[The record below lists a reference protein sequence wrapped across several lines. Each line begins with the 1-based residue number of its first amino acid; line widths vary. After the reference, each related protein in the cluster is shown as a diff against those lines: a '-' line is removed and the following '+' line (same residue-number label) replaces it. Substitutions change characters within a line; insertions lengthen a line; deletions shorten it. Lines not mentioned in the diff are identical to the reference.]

1 MPAASKRDGNALWL
15 SGVLDAASVTALH
28 AERWKLRGVEQIHL
42 EQVSAVDSTGV
53 ALIADLVARAAK
65 TGPRPQ
71 VHGLPTGLTELCSAY
86 RIAPDF
92 SDFP

>member
-1 MPAASKRDGNALWL
+1 MPAASKREGKALHL
-15 SGVLDAASVTALH
+15 SGLLDAASVAALH
-28 AERWKLRGVEQIHL
+28 AERWKLLGVEQIHL

-65 TGPRPQ
+65 TGLRPQ
-71 VHGLPTGLTELCSAY
+71 VHGQPAGLLELCRAY